1 MNTPA
6 GPVWPMYRAL
16 VGIGMLSGLLIAVVY
31 GGTRPIIEKNRAEA
45 LERAIFAVLPKASQ
59 RTTYA
64 LDEAGGFREDPQAG
78 GERVHAAFDDTGRL
92 VGVAIEAAGMG
103 YADTISVLY
112 GYSPEEQAIVGIR
125 VLASKE
131 TPGLGDKIEKDPDF
145 LANFEA
151 LDARLDETD
160 SSLANRI
167 ETVKQGEK
175 TEAWQ
180 IDGITGATISS
191 IAIGD
196 ILAASSERWLPLLA
210 GQLETLKPSA
220 APGGAADGTDGQ
232 DRRPEPTTG
241 TDDRNRR
248 R

>member
-1 MNTPA
+1 MSPPA
-6 GPVWPMYRAL
+6 PRDSVWPMYRAL
-16 VGIGMLSGLLIAVVY
+16 VGIGMMSGLLIAVVY
-31 GGTRPIIEKNRAEA
+31 GNTRPIIEKNRAEA
-45 LERAIFAVLPKASQ
+45 LERAIFAVVPEASQ

-64 LDEAGGFREDPQAG
+64 LDETGRLRADPEAG
-78 GERVHAAFDDTGRL
+78 GERVHAAFDETGRL
-92 VGVAIEAAGMG
+92 VGIAIEAAGMG

-112 GYSPEEQAIVGIR
+112 GYSPDKQAIVGIR

-131 TPGLGDKIEKDPDF
+131 TPGLGDKIETDPDF

-151 LDARLDETD
+151 LDARLDATG
-160 SSLANRI
+160 SGLAHRI
-167 ETVKQGEK
+167 VTVKRGEK

-210 GQLETLKPSA
+210 QQLDTLKPSA
-220 APGGAADGTDGQ
+220 APETAV
-232 DRRPEPTTG
+232 DRSG
-241 TDDRNRR
+241 DDER
-248 R
+248 